1 LCTPSLPIAGNST
14 CLRERLDGRCPRPF
28 FEPHTSKKK
37 KEKKKNNNLADKPK
51 MELPL
56 LL

>member
-1 LCTPSLPIAGNST
+1 
-14 CLRERLDGRCPRPF
+14 LRERLDGRCPRPF

-37 KEKKKNNNLADKPK
+37 KEKKKNNNNLADKPK